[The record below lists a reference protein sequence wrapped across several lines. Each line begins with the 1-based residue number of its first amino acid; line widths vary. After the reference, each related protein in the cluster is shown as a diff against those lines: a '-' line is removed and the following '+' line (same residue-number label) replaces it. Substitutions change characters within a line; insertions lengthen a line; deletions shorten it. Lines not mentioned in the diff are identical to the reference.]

1 MWQWLGKRYFKAEDF
16 FPLTWK
22 ENLQSFNWDIG
33 NILRYMTEQEQ
44 IKVALV
50 LKTDIKTFIDTPP
63 VVSEDQIDTSILR
76 R

>member
-1 MWQWLGKRYFKAEDF
+1 
-16 FPLTWK
+16 
-22 ENLQSFNWDIG
+22 
-33 NILRYMTEQEQ
+33 MTEQEQ

-63 VVSEDQIDTSILR
+63 VVREDQIDTSILR

>member
-1 MWQWLGKRYFKAEDF
+1 M
-16 FPLTWK
+16 
-22 ENLQSFNWDIG
+22 
-33 NILRYMTEQEQ
+33 RYMTEQEQ